1 MLNNISKEFVK
12 IRAIDGGEIRY
23 IFLTKYEKEFTFT
36 NNYIKRRFLM
46 SALQERELE
55 ELREV
60 DWSRV
65 SAKLEKLYSES
76 DEESIIDVVH
86 GELEEIINKNRGKE
100 EALIEVLHQVQNL
113 IGFIPKAVQKKIAR
127 GLEITPGEVASV
139 ISFYAHFSEQPR
151 GKYQIALCKGTACYV
166 KGSAEIIEKI
176 QKKYN
181 IESGE
186 TTDDGLF
193 SLEVV
198 RCLGACGLAP
208 VMTVNGKA
216 HGLLNPE
223 KAVAILNQ
231 YKNGEM

>member
-1 MLNNISKEFVK
+1 
-12 IRAIDGGEIRY
+12 
-23 IFLTKYEKEFTFT
+23 
-36 NNYIKRRFLM
+36 M
-46 SALQERELE
+46 SALLEKELQELQ
-55 ELREV
+55 EV

-65 SAKLEKLYSES
+65 SPKLEKLMRERE
-76 DEESIIDVVH
+76 DEQTIDIIH
-86 GELEEIINKNRGKE
+86 EQLEEIIEKNRGKE
-100 EALIEVLHQVQNL
+100 ETLIEVLHQVQEL

-127 GLEITPGEVASV
+127 GLNITPGEVASV
-139 ISFYAHFSEQPR
+139 ISFYAHFSEHPK

-166 KGSAEIIEKI
+166 KGSAEIINKI
-176 QKKYN
+176 KSKYG

-186 TTDDGLF
+186 TTEDGLF

-223 KAVAILNQ
+223 KAIQILEQ
-231 YKNGEM
+231 YKREDNA